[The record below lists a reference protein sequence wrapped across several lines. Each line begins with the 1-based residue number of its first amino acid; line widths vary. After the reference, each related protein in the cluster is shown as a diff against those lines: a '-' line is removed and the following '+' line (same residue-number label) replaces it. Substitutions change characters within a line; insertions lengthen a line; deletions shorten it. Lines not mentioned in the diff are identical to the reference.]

1 MCYIKIYAFYFF
13 CIQKK
18 NRDEINLVLKC
29 KLLKFMLVKNS
40 AQFKI
45 ISGKTF

>member
-1 MCYIKIYAFYFF
+1 MLFIFF
-13 CIQKK
+13 AYRKK

-29 KLLKFMLVKNS
+29 KLFKFMLVKNS